1 MSMQSMSGDPAQV
14 AALAA
19 QIRSGATGIK
29 NELDTL
35 ESEVGKLRSSWSGES
50 QAAYDEAQ
58 RKWTKSLAEMQQ
70 LLEQI
75 ATKTDEMGSQY
86 TQKDKSAAGRFAL

>member
-1 MSMQSMSGDPAQV
+1 MSMQSMSVDPAQV

-29 NELDTL
+29 HELETL

-50 QAAYDEAQ
+50 QAAYDQAQ
-58 RKWTKSLAEMQQ
+58 QKWTKSLAEMQQ

-75 ATKTDEMGSQY
+75 ATRTDEMGSQY